1 MKRLENNFDEWDREI
16 DRLKG
21 LGLDDQS
28 KIYKNLSK
36 QDRNERLKEWLAVA
50 VLWGGIVALMA
61 LIESMTAFG

>member
-1 MKRLENNFDEWDREI
+1 MKRLSNEFDEWDREI

-28 KIYKNLSK
+28 RLYKNLSE
-36 QDRNERLKEWLAVA
+36 QDRNEKLKEWLAVA

-61 LIESMTAFG
+61 LIDSMTAFG

>member
-28 KIYKNLSK
+28 RLYKGLSK

-50 VLWGGIVALMA
+50 ILWGGAR
-61 LIESMTAFG
+61 

>member
-1 MKRLENNFDEWDREI
+1 MKRLGNDFDEWDREL

-28 KIYKNLSK
+28 RLYKDLSK
-36 QDRNERLKEWLAVA
+36 QGRNERLKEWLAVA

-61 LIESMTAFG
+61 LIDSMTAFG

>member
-1 MKRLENNFDEWDREI
+1 MKRLSNEFDEWEREI

-28 KIYKNLSK
+28 RLYKGLSK
-36 QDRNERLKEWLAVA
+36 QDRNERLKEWLAVS

-61 LIESMTAFG
+61 LINSLTAFG

>member
-1 MKRLENNFDEWDREI
+1 MKRLSNEFDEWDREI

-28 KIYKNLSK
+28 RLYKNLSK
-36 QDRNERLKEWLAVA
+36 QDRNEKLKEWLAVA

-61 LIESMTAFG
+61 LIDSMTAFG

>member
-28 KIYKNLSK
+28 RLYKNLSK
-36 QDRNERLKEWLAVA
+36 QDRNEKLKEWLAVA

-61 LIESMTAFG
+61 LIDSMTAFG